1 MQTLVLQSFILFF
14 IYVSYYLLIPTDV
27 GICILFLQK
36 KYTDDDDRY
45 ENELQFDMWQNNQR
59 ESVVH
64 MYPK

>member
-1 MQTLVLQSFILFF
+1 MLVSV
-14 IYVSYYLLIPTDV
+14 Y
-27 GICILFLQK
+27 FLQK